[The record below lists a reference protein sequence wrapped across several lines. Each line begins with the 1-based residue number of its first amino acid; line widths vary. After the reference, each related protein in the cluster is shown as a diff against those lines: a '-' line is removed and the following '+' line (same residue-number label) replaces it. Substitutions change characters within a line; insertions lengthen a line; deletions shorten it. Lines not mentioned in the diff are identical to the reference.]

1 MKIATIKLIGKVL
14 VMLGGALLSAAS
26 AEVLTW
32 TGGAADDNLSSAENW
47 SLNRTPAAG
56 DVLLFSGN
64 DGAALTL
71 TNDLAVALSQIQV
84 NGTTAYTISGGSLT
98 LLDFNNS
105 LINNGAGALTVTAN
119 LVANDNWLNIR
130 NGNGTHGDIT
140 LTGTVSSMWLTNS
153 MIGGTLT
160 LGAVDNGANGVYLA
174 GTSYAK
180 TVAGNLTGSSFA
192 NTNGWG
198 GDAHY
203 GEIRLTGANTFA
215 NGVQLIDANLVLDYV
230 AADQQKISSNGYL
243 QSISASVN
251 HIYLLGGTTQ
261 ETMSGILLGGYSIQS
276 GVGHTVIDRSA
287 DSAVTINLTGDGLR
301 REAFGWDT
309 QLGEAGGGAA
319 TLDLGVSGLLII
331 STNADYSDTF
341 NNTNISG
348 ILRPW
353 VTVGHDGSAGRD
365 WAYKDS
371 ETNAIKAF
379 TNYNTGTDAVTSAND
394 NVYFTG
400 GGAALEGSATMNSLK
415 LNSVAGDPNNNLFN
429 LAGQT
434 LTVKSGGLLYVGAQN
449 YTIDSGTLRMGQDN
463 YDEFLVWQSG
473 AGELVINA
481 DIVARNLTKAGDGS
495 LTLAGQF
502 NPQAIASATTGWIA
516 INGGEL
522 KLDADWGDSTA
533 HMVLLPYSGTLNLH
547 GHDLRVLAVG
557 SDGASAAPAVITND
571 AATLATLTIA
581 ANSTFYSALGGLN
594 EADITG
600 NVALNISG
608 NIISNNGNGLTT
620 FKANTFTGG
629 VTISDNLATLLYMR
643 IQNAGWFGTG
653 TLHLAGSGGVQ
664 LVNGVTVGWDDFTTP
679 LRVTGSG
686 NLIAHASYQ
695 PLVFNNAWSGDG
707 ELILASISEMM
718 DMNARNVRVNADLS
732 AFTGTL
738 RLRSGMASLG
748 AIDLAV
754 FSSNNTV
761 ADWSTANVVMD
772 AAEIYGD
779 SGPKYTRLWLQSM
792 VENQVFKIGSLS
804 SSGNASV
811 AGNTGGSGA
820 TGNQFILRSG
830 VATGVTLFEI
840 GGANHS
846 SVFDGHLSNY
856 GDANWGNQDDGYNF
870 EDWVGGDIYIVALTK
885 VGSGTLTL
893 TNLNTY
899 TGTTTVS
906 GGVLLVSGS
915 GSLTR
920 TAGVNVSAGG
930 AFVYDSVVALDRN
943 VSVQSGGIF
952 GGSGTISGALL
963 TLEAG
968 AGLTGGGVLST
979 GTLTLSGA
987 LTLSDLIYQW
997 DIAADDDYDWLDFSD
1012 GLILSGDNI
1021 VQVNAL
1027 NGLDGLSDR
1036 SWTILSGQTSGLD
1049 LWSLTQAAA
1058 DAGFTLDFQGANLL
1072 LNYSAI
1078 PEPSTWAL
1086 MVTGVALLA
1095 ILRRRR

>member
-1 MKIATIKLIGKVL
+1 
-14 VMLGGALLSAAS
+14 MLGGALLSSAS

-32 TGGAADDNLSSAENW
+32 TGGAADDNLSSAANW
-47 SLNRTPAAG
+47 SLDRTPMTG
-56 DVLLFSGN
+56 DVLLFSGT

-71 TNDLAVALSQIQV
+71 TNDLAVALNQIQV
-84 NGTTAYTISGGSLT
+84 NGTTAYTIGGTTLT
-98 LLDFNNS
+98 LLDYNNS
-105 LINNGAGALTVTAN
+105 LINNGTSPLTVTAN
-119 LVANDNWLNIR
+119 VVAPDDNWLNIR
-130 NGNGTHGDIT
+130 SSNGANVA
-140 LTGTVSSMWLTNS
+140 LTGTVATISLINS
-153 MIGGTLT
+153 IVGGTLT
-160 LGAVDNGANGVYLA
+160 LGAVDNGARDVRIA
-174 GTSYAK
+174 GTAYAK
-180 TVAGNLTGSSFA
+180 TVVGNITGLSFA
-192 NTNGWG
+192 NTNSWG
-198 GDAHY
+198 GDVHY
-203 GEIRLTGANTFA
+203 GEIRLTGANTFGEG
-215 NGVQLIDANLVLDYV
+215 GVQLYDANLVLDYD

-243 QSISASVN
+243 QGINSSVN
-251 HIYLLGGTTQ
+251 RIYLLNGTTE
-261 ETMSGILLGGYSIQS
+261 ETMAGIAFGGWSIQS

-287 DSAVTINLTGDGLR
+287 ESAVTIRLTGAGLQ
-301 REAFGWDT
+301 REAFGYDN
-309 QLGEAGGGAA
+309 QLGGAGGGAA
-319 TLDLGVSGLLII
+319 TLDLGVSDLLII
-331 STNADYSDTF
+331 DITYDINDLF
-341 NNTNISG
+341 NNVNING

-371 ETNAIKAF
+371 ATNAIKAF
-379 TNYNTGTDAVTSAND
+379 TAYDHTIDIADTSGTA
-394 NVYFTG
+394 NVYFAT
-400 GGAALEGSATMNSLK
+400 SAVMEADSNITVNSLK
-415 LNSVAGDPNNNLFN
+415 LNSSGTAPQDTLD
-429 LAGQT
+429 LAGNT
-434 LTVKSGGLLYVGAQN
+434 LTVRSGGLLYVGAQDYAIN
-449 YTIDSGTLRMGQDN
+449 SGTLRMGQDN
-463 YDEFLVWQSG
+463 YDEFMVWQSG
-473 AGELVINA
+473 SGALTVNA
-481 DIVARNLTKAGDGS
+481 DLVARSITKAGDGS
-495 LTLAGQF
+495 LTLGGQF
-502 NPQAIASATTGWIA
+502 TPQLIDSATTGWIA

-547 GHDLRVLAVG
+547 GHDLQVLAVG
-557 SDGASAAPAVITND
+557 TDGVAAAPAVITND

-664 LVNGVTVGWDDFTTP
+664 LVNGLTVGWDDFTTP

-695 PLVFNNAWSGDG
+695 PLVFNNTWSGDG

-718 DMNARNVRVNADLS
+718 DMNFRNVRVNADLS

-840 GGANHS
+840 GGANQS
-846 SVFDGHLSNY
+846 SVFDGHISNY

-893 TNLNTY
+893 TNLNSY
-899 TGTTTVS
+899 TGSTTVS

-915 GSLTR
+915 GSLSR
-920 TAGVNVSAGG
+920 TAEINVNAGG
-930 AFVYDSVVALDRN
+930 AFVYDSAVALDHAVN
-943 VSVQSGGIF
+943 VSEGGIF
-952 GGSGTISGALL
+952 GGSGTINGTLL
-963 TLEAG
+963 DLEAG

-979 GTLTLSGA
+979 GTLTLSGE
-987 LTLSDLIYQW
+987 LTWSDLIYQW

-1012 GLILSGDNI
+1012 GLILSGDNL
-1021 VQVNAL
+1021 VQVNAI

-1036 SWTILSGQTSGLD
+1036 SWTILSGQTSGGLE
-1049 LWSLTQAAA
+1049 LWSLTQAAT

-1072 LNYSAI
+1072 LSYSAI

-1095 ILRRRR
+1095 VLRRRR